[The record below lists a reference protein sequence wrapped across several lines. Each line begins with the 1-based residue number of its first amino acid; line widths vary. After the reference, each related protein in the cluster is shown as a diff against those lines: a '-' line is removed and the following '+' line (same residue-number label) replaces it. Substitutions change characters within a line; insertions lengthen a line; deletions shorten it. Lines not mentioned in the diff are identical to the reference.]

1 MKPAL
6 VIPAAGASSRL
17 GTCKALVR
25 LRDLEPATPLALLAA
40 AGACLDGIPL
50 LVVTGADH
58 EAIAAAAP
66 EGCEVLVN
74 SAWREGRT
82 GGIRLAAEHRPGR
95 DLCIAP
101 VDTPL
106 VPAAVFEA
114 LLTAWVEADSPGRG
128 WLAPFAPDSPAG
140 ERTGHPIVVGRELL
154 SDLAAFEASR
164 SLRDLRAGAD
174 PLWRAAVASTAIHD
188 DLDTPSD
195 LAALRLRAS
204 AEGR

>member
-25 LRDLEPATPLALLAA
+25 LRDAEPATPLALLLE
-40 AGACLDGIPL
+40 AGACFDAVAPL
-50 LVVTGADH
+50 IVTGADH

-66 EGCEVLVN
+66 AGCEVLLN
-74 SAWREGRT
+74 PDWQAGRT

-95 DLCIAP
+95 DLCLAP

-114 LLTAWVEADSPGRG
+114 LLAAWLAAGSPARG
-128 WLAPFAPDSPAG
+128 WLAPFAPRSAG
-140 ERTGHPIVVGRELL
+140 ERTGHPVVVGRELL
-154 SDLAAFEASR
+154 SDLAAFEPSR
-164 SLRDLRAGAD
+164 TLRDLRAGAD
-174 PLWRAAVASTAIHD
+174 PLWREAVASAAIHD

-195 LAALRLRAS
+195 VAALRLRAGS
-204 AEGR
+204 AEGL